1 MKINKYIKTRERV
14 KRTLGNN
21 ISDRDIIEY
30 LATEIEQYRYRI
42 EEQMKHTEEQS
53 EETIDK
59 DIKEITTTIMYAQGR
74 LIKSITDYKY

>member
-42 EEQMKHTEEQS
+42 EKQMKHTEEQS